1 MEDYKHAPAK
11 QEIESFITKI
21 KSQVKENKTKD
32 NLITLFNLIDLTSLN
47 SNDTTIKIKE
57 MTKKVNSF
65 NSIFPDYKNVAAICV
80 YPSLVPTV
88 KNNLTTKNINI
99 AAVGACFPS
108 SQTFLSVKAA
118 ECELTV
124 NKGADEIDIVI
135 SIGSFLEQD
144 YKKVASEISIIKQ
157 AIGEAHL
164 KVILETGELVNTDNI
179 YLASIISMESGAD
192 FIKTSTG
199 KSPISATPEAVYTM
213 CCAIKEYYQKT
224 GKKIGIKPSGGMSIS
239 EDALVYFLTVKEVLG
254 EEWLNNKLFRL
265 GASRLANSI
274 LSDLYKFDGR
284 DEEVIYF

>member
-1 MEDYKHAPAK
+1 MEDYKQAPAK

-57 MTKKVNSF
+57 MTEKVNSF

-88 KNNLTTKNINI
+88 KNNLTAKNINI

-144 YKKVASEISIIKQ
+144 HKKVASEISIIKQ

-213 CCAIKEYYQKT
+213 CCAIKEYYKKT

-274 LSDLYKFDGR
+274 LSDLYKFDSR